1 MIKKAASYFIILFG
15 ALLVAIGTYFFL
27 APNKI
32 AAGGISGIGIIL
44 KSVFPW
50 MSLGL
55 VMMSLES
62 ILLVIGSIVIGPVF
76 AGKTVFCSFSISGL
90 IIILERLFPNM
101 QPLSN
106 DILVQLIFGIL
117 ISGIG
122 MGLVFNQNASTGGTD
137 IIAKI
142 INKYFKLSIGK
153 SLLVSDLTITLA
165 ATIVLGIDKGM
176 YAILGVV
183 ISSTIIDKVIEGF
196 TNYKQVT
203 VVSSKCEEIRRFI
216 VENLGRSAT
225 IYSAKGAYK
234 SEPREVITTVLDI
247 KGFLQLKEFI
257 KNVDKRAF
265 VTVSEVHEV
274 LGEGFEELA

>member
-203 VVSSKCEEIRRFI
+203 VVSSKCEDIRRFI